1 MKNAPTNHKC
11 STQFA
16 RVHIGLRQ
24 RQKKIVTFKLAMLIR
39 RSVGLSAWA
48 DAFYRSHDVLR
59 KSAFNFPLVEV
70 IDVNVVDAVEEMKWK
85 VIDR

>member
-1 MKNAPTNHKC
+1 MQHTIC
-11 STQFA
+11 SCTY
-16 RVHIGLRQ
+16 RVETTT
-24 RQKKIVTFKLAMLIR
+24 KKIVTFKLAMLIR